1 MLQLI
6 SIILVI
12 YSYFLIQTSIPK
24 LPRLIPTH
32 YTAAGV
38 ADGWGP
44 PGTLWVLLAAQVLTC
59 AVFLLVPYIGRRFPG
74 SVHFGSR
81 RLSDFPSEQRQR
93 LMPILNE
100 LGGCLGVVM
109 SVFFVYMLRQV
120 VEQATEPVPHLYMFW
135 PLALLLGG
143 TVGVLLFYWVKFNQ
157 ATKE

>member
-6 SIILVI
+6 SLLMLI

-32 YTAAGV
+32 YNAAGV

-44 PGTLWVLLAAQVLTC
+44 PGTLWVLLAAQALTC
-59 AVFLLVPYIGRRFPG
+59 AVFLLIPYIGRRFPG

-81 RLSDFPSEQRQR
+81 RLSDFPPEQRER
-93 LMPILNE
+93 LMPIMNE
-100 LGGCLGVVM
+100 MGGCLGVVM

-120 VEQATEPVPHLYMFW
+120 VQQSMERTPHLYMFW
-135 PLALLLGG
+135 PLAFLVVGTLGV
-143 TVGVLLFYWVKFNQ
+143 TLFYYRKFNQ
-157 ATKE
+157 AAKE

>member
-32 YTAAGV
+32 YNAAGV

-44 PGTLWVLLAAQVLTC
+44 PGTLWILLLAQAITC
-59 AVFLLVPYIGRRFPG
+59 ALFLLIPYIARRFPG

-81 RLSDFPSEQRQR
+81 RLSDFPPEQRER

-109 SVFFVYMLRQV
+109 NVFFFYMLRQV
-120 VEQATEPVPHLYMFW
+120 VQQAMEPTPHLYMFW
-135 PLALLLGG
+135 PLTLLIGG
-143 TVGVLLFYWVKFNQ
+143 TVGVLLFYCRKFNQ
-157 ATKE
+157 AARG